1 MVELKALVQIAENNL
16 NLAKDKVAQANK
28 TLEKAKAD
36 LENLLNA
43 EPNLAKAKKVLA
55 GKETTLEQKETA
67 LKEAQ
72 AILDKLLQEKKI
84 DQEAYDKLFA
94 LYSEQVEAKR
104 LADLE
109 AQKKA
114 ILEAGET
121 PIEVYDVTGKL
132 VSYVAQTKAVDIQ
145 VPVSYN
151 YAWNKKQET
160 SLPNTGSAASMLPVV
175 GMILGL
181 LSLAGLRKSKE
192 N

>member
-1 MVELKALVQIAENNL
+1 M
-16 NLAKDKVAQANK
+16 AQVTK
-28 TLEKAKAD
+28 TLENAKAD

-72 AILDKLLQEKKI
+72 DILDKLLQEKKN

-121 PIEVYDVTGKL
+121 PIEVYDETGKL

-160 SLPNTGSAASMLPVV
+160 SLPNTGTASSMLPVV

>member
-1 MVELKALVQIAENNL
+1 M
-16 NLAKDKVAQANK
+16 
-28 TLEKAKAD
+28 
-36 LENLLNA
+36 
-43 EPNLAKAKKVLA
+43 
-55 GKETTLEQKETA
+55 
-67 LKEAQ
+67 
-72 AILDKLLQEKKI
+72 
-84 DQEAYDKLFA
+84 
-94 LYSEQVEAKR
+94 YSEQVEAKR

-121 PIEVYDVTGKL
+121 PIEVYDETGKL

-160 SLPNTGSAASMLPVV
+160 SLPNTGSAASMLPVA

-181 LSLAGLRKSKE
+181 LSFAGLRKYKK
-192 N
+192 